1 MFRIVTDTSANL
13 PTAYLQQEHI
23 TIIPFTFH
31 ADGDEQA
38 CLDLN
43 TFDAKTFYAQMRSG
57 TKVSTSQI
65 PPQRY
70 LDVLTPMLEAGEDVL
85 FVSMSSGISGS
96 YASGQIAARQLRE
109 EFPARKLLLVDT
121 YSASLGEGLLV
132 MRAVDCRREG
142 MSIDDTY
149 TLLRSLRHRMAQI
162 FTVDDLRYLRRTG
175 RLSNLEAAV
184 GTVLQIKPLL
194 KGDPQG
200 KIVCFAK
207 LRGRQRA
214 IEAIAKR
221 VYHADGVN
229 FEPAAKKELAKLE
242 GLGFGGMPVCMAKTQ
257 YSFSDDQTKLGAPR
271 DFTIT
276 VRQVKVS
283 AGAGFVVALTGS
295 IMTMPGLGKSPAAFK
310 IDVDENGT
318 ISGLF

>member
-214 IEAIAKR
+214 IEAIAR
-221 VYHADGVN
+221 RYEELVRDAQTQTVGIAHADCAPDAQILASLLRRSSYPPKQILLVDY
-229 FEPAAKKELAKLE
+229 EPVTGSHVGPGALALFF
-242 GLGFGGMPVCMAKTQ
+242 L
-257 YSFSDDQTKLGAPR
+257 SDDK
-271 DFTIT
+271 
-276 VRQVKVS
+276 VRM
-283 AGAGFVVALTGS
+283 
-295 IMTMPGLGKSPAAFK
+295 I
-310 IDVDENGT
+310 
-318 ISGLF
+318 

>member
-13 PTAYLQQEHI
+13 PTAYLRQEHI

-132 MRAVDCRREG
+132 MRAVNCRREG

-221 VYHADGVN
+221 YEELVRDAQTQTVGIAHADCAPDAQILASLLRRSSYPPKQILLVDY
-229 FEPAAKKELAKLE
+229 EPVTGSHVGPGALALFF
-242 GLGFGGMPVCMAKTQ
+242 L
-257 YSFSDDQTKLGAPR
+257 SDDK
-271 DFTIT
+271 
-276 VRQVKVS
+276 VRM
-283 AGAGFVVALTGS
+283 
-295 IMTMPGLGKSPAAFK
+295 I
-310 IDVDENGT
+310 
-318 ISGLF
+318 